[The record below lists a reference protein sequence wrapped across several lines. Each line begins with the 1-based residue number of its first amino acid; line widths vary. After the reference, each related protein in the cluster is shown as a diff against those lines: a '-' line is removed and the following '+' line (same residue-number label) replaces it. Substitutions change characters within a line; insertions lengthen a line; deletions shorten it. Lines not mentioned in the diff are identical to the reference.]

1 MSFTLEMLDALDE
14 QYELIQRYPMP
25 GRNYKFTLAY
35 ILCLC
40 TLFCRGQERLIILNE
55 GNWQSNNARI
65 SYFEDGVVVS
75 NKWFEE
81 KNGYGI
87 GDTPND
93 ILQVGPD
100 LIAIAINWSNIIQYI
115 TTDGMAVA
123 ATEDVP
129 NNRKLATDGKHLY
142 ITSYA
147 HECLTVNG
155 FWNCE
160 KGFVA
165 KVNLETFQVEQC
177 CEVGWERFRF
187 HSLCAVRLHHTN
199 RFRIWPADI
208 PAGRRRHIQLPSLER
223 GQTHQSRHLR
233 VLSRLGL

>member
-147 HECLTVNG
+147 HECLTAGG
-155 FWNCE
+155 FWTCE
-160 KGFVA
+160 KGFVV

-187 HSLCAVRLHHTN
+187 YPLCAVRPHHTS
-199 RFRIWPADI
+199 RFRIRQRDI

-223 GQTHQSRHLR
+223 GQTH
-233 VLSRLGL
+233 